1 MLILRLTPAVIDY
14 FIDYD
19 RYPQFFHGIL
29 PTRCDY
35 QSHCADGE
43 ANELRA
49 SKPMTP
55 PGTSGAQKGAGFTAQ
70 RVHLPRECLPASS
83 DSVLL
88 SDLVVTSHRWL
99 FRFHF

>member
-1 MLILRLTPAVIDY
+1 MLILRLTPAVIDH

-19 RYPQFFHGIL
+19 RYPQLFHWIL

-35 QSHCADGE
+35 QSHCTEGE

-55 PGTSGAQKGAGFTAQ
+55 PGTSGAQKGAGFTAR
-70 RVHLPRECLPASS
+70 RVHLPHEYLAAGS

-88 SDLVVTSHRWL
+88 SDLVVTSHGCL